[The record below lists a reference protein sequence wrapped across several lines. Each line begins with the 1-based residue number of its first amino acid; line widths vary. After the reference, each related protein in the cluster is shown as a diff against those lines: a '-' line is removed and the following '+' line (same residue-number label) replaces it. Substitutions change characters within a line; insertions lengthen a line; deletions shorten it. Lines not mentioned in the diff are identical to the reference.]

1 MDPER
6 RRFVME
12 FYREELMRHLQQL
25 QGIGI
30 VNDQNREQVT
40 GACDRFLRDLDRVG
54 WRSDLAAV
62 AETLLERFDTLSRLS
77 EIDPRRGH

>member
-1 MDPER
+1 LDPER

-30 VNDQNREQVT
+30 VNEQNRERVT

>member
-1 MDPER
+1 LDPDR
-6 RRFVME
+6 RKAVME

-30 VNDQNREQVT
+30 VNDSNRERVR

-54 WRSDLAAV
+54 WRSDMAAM
-62 AETLLERFDTLSRLS
+62 AETLLQRFDTLSRLS
-77 EIDPRRGH
+77 EIDSRRGH